1 MAILTL
7 EEIKTRPGFASIPDA
22 RLEPVLDAAN
32 AWVEKRVRHAV
43 PAPADLVKVT
53 VYVAGVEHWPAF
65 DRVYAAALG
74 EHRPARAVVP
84 VPELHHGYLVEIEA
98 IARYLA

>member
-32 AWVEKRVRHAV
+32 AWVEKRVQHAL
-43 PAPADLVKVT
+43 PAPADLVKAVELLT
-53 VYVAGVEHWPAF
+53 NRLLSRENSPDGFVGMQETGGPVYIGRVDRDVESLIAP
-65 DRVYAAALG
+65 Y
-74 EHRPARAVVP
+74 RPVVF
-84 VPELHHGYLVEIEA
+84 G
-98 IARYLA
+98 